1 MQEFHK
7 VEGIIEADNVEGRT
21 SVVKNY
27 HRYPLKFLTVDT
39 ARRQTLAES
48 RTVEEEDGAQQQRR
62 RGPLAPIW
70 VYAVTYGGGLVAG
83 DDIGLKFTVRRDA
96 ALVLTT
102 QASTKV
108 YKSRSPGRSAQGETA
123 GHLVCH
129 QTLAANVESGA
140 LLAIVPHAVTCF
152 ADARYKQRQVV
163 RMEEGANLI
172 LVDWLTSGRVARGE
186 EWAFES
192 YETTNDVLLD
202 DQLLVREAVSLALFP
217 LLLQLRSSLTLFLLV
232 GCLLQVRLSVH
243 DGTPTIAE
251 KMRGYNAMAT
261 VRLFLLSRP
270 CCHSAG

>member
-1 MQEFHK
+1 MQEFHT

-48 RTVEEEDGAQQQRR
+48 RTVEEEDGAQQRR

-123 GHLVCH
+123 GHHLVCH

-202 DQLLVREAVSLALFP
+202 DQLLVREAVSLALLT
-217 LLLQLRSSLTLFLLV
+217 LLLH
-232 GCLLQVRLSVH
+232 C
-243 DGTPTIAE
+243 
-251 KMRGYNAMAT
+251 
-261 VRLFLLSRP
+261 
-270 CCHSAG
+270 SAR